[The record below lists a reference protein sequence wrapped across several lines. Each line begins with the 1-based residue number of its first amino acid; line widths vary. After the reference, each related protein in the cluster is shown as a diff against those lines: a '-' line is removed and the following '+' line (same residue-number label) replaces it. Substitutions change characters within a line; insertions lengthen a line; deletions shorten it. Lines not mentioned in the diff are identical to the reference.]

1 MNEEKYIKYLE
12 THLEASEME
21 HKHDM
26 QMIDDL
32 KGELV
37 KVYKHIDIIKDKL
50 KNDMKCAK
58 EKIKYYEMRY
68 RNEESEFY
76 KKSHHRQINRWQSR
90 YETLREF
97 LNFMEEITV
106 IG

>member
-1 MNEEKYIKYLE
+1 
-12 THLEASEME
+12 
-21 HKHDM
+21 
-26 QMIDDL
+26 
-32 KGELV
+32 
-37 KVYKHIDIIKDKL
+37 
-50 KNDMKCAK
+50 MKCAK